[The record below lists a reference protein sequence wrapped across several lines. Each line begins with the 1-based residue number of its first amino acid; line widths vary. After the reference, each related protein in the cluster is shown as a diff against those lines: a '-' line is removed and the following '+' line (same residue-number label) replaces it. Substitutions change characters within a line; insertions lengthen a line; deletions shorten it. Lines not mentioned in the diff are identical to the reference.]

1 MHASPRPQNSTFQ
14 HKLASPV
21 HACTRPLGATLN
33 QPVLLKLHPNF
44 RLKNLSSTTCRFCAS
59 AACAVLIIALGGC
72 QGLVKGVSQ
81 LTVTVDGAGSGTVTS
96 SPAGINCP
104 GTCSANFTGHP
115 NVVLTATPANT
126 SFGFGGWTGC
136 TATGATC
143 TVSLDGSS
151 VTATFTASLQSIN
164 HIIFLAQENR
174 SFDTY
179 FGALR
184 QYWSQNGFPDQ
195 TFNGLPQ
202 FNPAGDPNAGPAP
215 TNPGCDPAFPY
226 PPNLFCRIDPA
237 SPPVQSFHLQSLCV
251 ENPSPSW
258 GEAHRDWNVNN
269 PVSPTPMLDGFVDAT
284 ANDSRQHT
292 DAQGN
297 LAPYFDLDGIRAM
310 CYYDGGDLN
319 YYYSLASTFATSDAW
334 FAPVMT
340 RTPPNREF
348 LIAAT
353 SNGYVYQRGAN
364 PPFDTPLIPQKT
376 IFELLQSKGISWK
389 IYVNPFGT
397 SCQNNPTDVAC
408 LVSQS
413 YIHDFAFGNT
423 IKNNPSAYT
432 NNIVPISQFY
442 TDAINGTLPA
452 VAQIEP
458 ASSAGLDEHPEDNDP
473 APGQPA
479 CCTIQAGAN
488 YVSTLINAV
497 MCGQNTPPSSSCT
510 PGASWADSVFILAF
524 DEPGGFYD
532 HVAPQPAVS
541 PDGIVPRDLFPNDPC
556 YGTPTASPTCDFTV
570 TGYRVPFVIV
580 SPFAKKNFVSHQ
592 TRDHTAILK
601 LIETRFGLSNLNA
614 RDAAQTPMEDPT
626 TGFFDFTNRN
636 WQVPPTTLPAQT
648 VLPQSAC
655 FVNPPPT
662 SP

>member
-1 MHASPRPQNSTFQ
+1 MHGASQ
-14 HKLASPV
+14 
-21 HACTRPLGATLN
+21 
-33 QPVLLKLHPNF
+33 
-44 RLKNLSSTTCRFCAS
+44 
-59 AACAVLIIALGGC
+59 
-72 QGLVKGVSQ
+72 
-81 LTVTVDGAGSGTVTS
+81 VTVNLAGAGSGTVTS

-104 GTCSANFTGHP
+104 GTCTGSFP
-115 NVVLTATPANT
+115 GVASVTLTATPA
-126 SFGFGGWTGC
+126 SSGFGFGGWTGNC
-136 TATGATC
+136 TTVSGGNC
-143 TVSLDGSS
+143 TVTISGSN

-174 SFDTY
+174 SFDNY

-184 QYWSQNGFPDQ
+184 QFWAQNGIPDQ
-195 TFNGLPQ
+195 PFNGLPQ
-202 FNPAGDPNAGPAP
+202 FDPAGDPNAGPVP
-215 TNPGCDPAFPY
+215 TNPGCDPAFPF
-226 PPNLFCRIDPA
+226 PPNSFCQINPSSPA
-237 SPPVQSFHLQSLCV
+237 IQSSHYQSMCV

-269 PVSPTPMLDGFVDAT
+269 PVSPTALLNGFVDAT

-292 DAQGN
+292 NGQGQP
-297 LAPYFDLDGIRAM
+297 APYFDLDGVRAM
-310 CYYDGGDLN
+310 GYYDGADLN
-319 YYYSLASTFATSDAW
+319 YYYALASTFATSDTW

-353 SNGYVYQRGAN
+353 SNGYVYQRGTN
-364 PPFDTPLIPQKT
+364 PPSDSALLPEKT
-376 IFELLQSKGISWK
+376 IFEELQAAGISWK

-397 SCQNNPTDVAC
+397 ACQNTPNDVAC

-413 YIHDFAFGNT
+413 YVHDFAFGNT

-479 CCTIQAGAN
+479 CCSVQAGAN

-497 MCGQNTPPSSSCT
+497 MCGQNAPPSGSCT
-510 PGASWADSVFILAF
+510 PGKSWADSVFVLTF

-532 HVAPQPAVS
+532 HVAPQPTVS
-541 PDGIVPRDLFPNDPC
+541 PDGIPPVDLFPNDPC
-556 YGTPTASPTCDFTV
+556 FGNPAAGPTCNFSY
-570 TGYRVPFVIV
+570 TGYRVPLVVI
-580 SPFAKKNFVSHQ
+580 SPFARKNFVSHQ
-592 TRDHTAILK
+592 MRDHTAILK
-601 LIETRFGLSNLNA
+601 LIEERFGLSNLTQ
-614 RDAAQTPMEDPT
+614 RDAAQVPMDDPT
-626 TGFFDFTNRN
+626 TGFFDFTNLN

-648 VLPQSAC
+648 VLGQSAC